1 MIAYGPTLPEGAVA
15 LLRECDP
22 LVRRYRAFFALLDW
36 ALVPGRDPTRP
47 WPGRVPHPAA
57 AYVKALLVKVCE
69 GFPYVTDLRAF
80 LVEHPLLVLELGF
93 RPVPDPAQPY
103 GFAAARTVPCAR
115 YLRRQQEALAPT
127 TLQAL
132 LRATVQALQEEIP
145 GLGETVA
152 VDVKHIYAWVQANNP
167 KAYVRARHDPQRQPS
182 GDPDCR
188 LGAKASHNQL
198 RADGTTASQ
207 TTWVWGYGSGVVAAT
222 DPVYGDVVLAE
233 QTQPFNT
240 DDGRYYH
247 PLHRQAAAT
256 LGRPPTNVA
265 ADAAFDAWHIY
276 ETCVATGGIP
286 AIPLNTRGHPAPQ
299 LGPHGH
305 HLCPRGHEIVPT
317 NPPNQHPD
325 GYRAQTLACPLL
337 RPTPTGQACD
347 HAQFAKGVGCVKHIN
362 VEAGG
367 RLRVTLDRASEA
379 YRAVYRQRTAA
390 ERINSQAT
398 ALGIERP
405 KARRQRTVANL
416 NTLIYLV
423 INARAL
429 ARARALNHAAPR
441 LC

>member
-1 MIAYGPTLPEGAVA
+1 MIAYGTALPGGVVA
-15 LLRECDP
+15 LLREHDP

-36 ALVPGRDPTRP
+36 SLVPGRDPTRP
-47 WPGRVPHPAA
+47 WPGPVPHPPT
-57 AYVKALLVKVCE
+57 AYLKALLVKVCE

-80 LVEHPLLVLELGF
+80 LVEHPLLALELGF
-93 RPVPDPAQPY
+93 RPVPDPTQPY
-103 GFAAARTVPCAR
+103 GLDAARTVPCAR
-115 YLRRQQEALAPT
+115 YLRHQQEHLAPT

-132 LRATVQALQEEIP
+132 LRATVHALQAEIP

-152 VDVKHIYAWVQANNP
+152 VDVKHIFAWVQANNP
-167 KAYVRARHDPQRQPS
+167 KAYVRARHDPQHQPP

-188 LGAKASHNQL
+188 LGAKARHNQL

-222 DPVYGDVVLAE
+222 DPDYGDVVLAE

-240 DDGRYYH
+240 DDSSHYH
-247 PLHRQAAAT
+247 PLHRQATAT
-256 LGRPPTNVA
+256 LGHAPTNVA

-286 AIPLNTRGHPAPQ
+286 AIPLKTRGHPAPQ
-299 LGPHGH
+299 LGPNGY
-305 HLCPRGHEIVPT
+305 HLCPRGREMVPT
-317 NPPNQHPD
+317 YTYRHTD

-337 RPTPTGQACD
+337 TPVPTGVPCD
-347 HAQFAKGVGCVKHIN
+347 HAQFVKGPGCVKHIN

-367 RLRVTLDRASEA
+367 RLRVALDRASDA
-379 YRAVYRQRTAA
+379 YRTVYRQRTAA

-405 KARRQRTVANL
+405 KARRQRTVAAL

-423 INARAL
+423 INLRAL
-429 ARARALNHAAPR
+429 ARVRAVNPAAHQ